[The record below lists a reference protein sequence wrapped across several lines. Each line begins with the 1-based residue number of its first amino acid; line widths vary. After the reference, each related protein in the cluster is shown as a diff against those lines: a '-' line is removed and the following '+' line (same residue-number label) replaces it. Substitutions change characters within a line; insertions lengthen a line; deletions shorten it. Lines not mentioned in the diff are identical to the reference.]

1 MMALGDYSNRGQ
13 LLMAD
18 DGQNEDEDGGLTTT
32 ITLAAKGLHSLGTQD
47 ALGRAQIA
55 SAASCD
61 FGGIILYKIKV
72 DDGRYKYF
80 KNQQIC

>member
-1 MMALGDYSNRGQ
+1 MRMA
-13 LLMAD
+13 A
-18 DGQNEDEDGGLTTT
+18 LTTT

-47 ALGRAQIA
+47 ALVRAQIA